1 MEAERDPRSER
12 PGRSDADGDRRAVH
26 AAVTLV
32 QPAQL
37 LDSTLLLRAVVDAA
51 LEGVW
56 VTDAV
61 GRTVLVN
68 AQMAHLIGV
77 GRFELDGRSVLD
89 FFDPPVVDLIRD
101 RLRRRKAGVSE
112 QYELSFL
119 RRDGQWR
126 HLRVS
131 AAPRWDLDG
140 RYLGAIAMC
149 TDLTDERRL
158 TALLDA
164 ELDHAGLSL
173 TDRSHVWPAAPVV
186 ESLSPRE
193 IEVVRL
199 LVQGDRVPGIARQ
212 RGVSKSTVR
221 NQLSSV
227 YRKLGVGSQQEL
239 ITLLREGIRP
249 DRQRRAED

>member
-1 MEAERDPRSER
+1 MEAERDQSSER
-12 PGRSDADGDRRAVH
+12 PGRTDAEADRRAGH
-26 AAVTLV
+26 AAVRLV

-68 AQMAHLIGV
+68 AQMAHLLGL
-77 GRFELDGRSVLD
+77 GRAELDGRSVLD

-101 RLRRRKAGVSE
+101 RLRRRRAGVSE
-112 QYELSFL
+112 QYELRFL

-158 TALLDA
+158 AALLEA
-164 ELDHAGLSL
+164 ELDQAGPSSA
-173 TDRSHVWPAAPVV
+173 DRAPAWPSVPVV

-193 IEVVRL
+193 TEVVRL
-199 LVQGDRVPGIARQ
+199 LAQGDRVPGIARQ
-212 RGVSKSTVR
+212 RGVSNSTVR

-239 ITLLREGIRP
+239 ITLLREGTRP
-249 DRQRRAED
+249 DRQKPAED